1 MESNSEID
9 SIISEL
15 KATSLPA
22 DHSPTPA
29 TPEIIVTDENVS
41 GYVYQKT
48 AEVIQAGL
56 DAITI
61 LSNNISMGADPK
73 EIAAM
78 ASLMSATTKA
88 IDSLNSINLQ
98 HKQSTTAVELKKMD
112 IAGKK
117 EIVSK
122 LPAANNILIA
132 TRDEVINKFVDA
144 KPRKSQVDLLED
156 N

>member
-1 MESNSEID
+1 MESDSEVD
-9 SIISEL
+9 NIINEL
-15 KATSLPA
+15 RVSAVPSVTEPLK
-22 DHSPTPA
+22 TPLEA
-29 TPEIIVTDENVS
+29 VTDDTVNA
-41 GYVYQKT
+41 YVYQKT
-48 AEVIQAGL
+48 TEVIQAGL
-56 DAITI
+56 DAITT
-61 LSNNISMGADPK
+61 LSNNIAMGADPK

-117 EIVSK
+117 DIVSK

-132 TRDEVINKFVDA
+132 TRDEVINKFVEGR
-144 KPRKSQVDLLED
+144 PRKTSIDLID
-156 N
+156 D